1 MRALI
6 LASLVSFSALAQD
19 AGVPAVDAPLVTKL
33 PDGSAL
39 FNKAAF
45 DTTDKEF
52 ARLQKVEQAHKM
64 DPWTPVILGSV
75 GGGMVLGVAVT
86 VILFTVVNANKAK

>member
-1 MRALI
+1 MRALF
-6 LASLVSFSALAQD
+6 LAALVSASALAQD
-19 AGVPAVDAPLVTKL
+19 AGVDAPLVTKL